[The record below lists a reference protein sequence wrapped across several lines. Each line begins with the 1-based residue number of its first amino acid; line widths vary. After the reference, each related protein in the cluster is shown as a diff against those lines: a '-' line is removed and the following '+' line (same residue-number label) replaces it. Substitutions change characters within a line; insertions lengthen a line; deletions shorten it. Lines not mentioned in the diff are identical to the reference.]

1 MVVEVYDCSPT
12 QLALALIPTFS
23 GLLYMHLASTGT
35 EMLPGEVLRDLETRV
50 RGLGIMTKD
59 QLMCL
64 AAELLPPEGVRTLMQ
79 YLSVMQGF
87 SEWDEIRRRRRRALV
102 ELSLTY
108 LAVARLQTGAFVAE
122 GPYLHTYDL
131 VALERE
137 THIGSYTARLLVE
150 PLRTRYLAST
160 ETVRGRFF
168 EQDRRLNLA
177 TAEWEVQSA
186 RLQAQPED

>member
-1 MVVEVYDCSPT
+1 
-12 QLALALIPTFS
+12 
-23 GLLYMHLASTGT
+23 
-35 EMLPGEVLRDLETRV
+35 
-50 RGLGIMTKD
+50 
-59 QLMCL
+59 MCL

-87 SEWDEIRRRRRRALV
+87 SEWGALV
-102 ELSLTY
+102 DPSLTY
-108 LAVARLQTGAFVAE
+108 LAVARLQTAAFVAE
-122 GPYLHTYDL
+122 DQYLHTYDL